1 MIDLKIFL
9 DCSTDFEFSSFR
21 EKFSRFSSLSI
32 SLIGTEI
39 SSICECAMGP
49 KVAAEKKEGIV
60 KEGKES
66 KPLPK
71 NSRTE
76 MDPVQDRILVET
88 MLKEESCRDRFFDN
102 AIYYRKARNPCNGEL
117 TARDNADFLIPIE
130 HTIKTNFET
139 EKFLNFDRTYQQTK
153 QLSQPEVKES
163 LRTVKSLDVH
173 KLEKVRGRKAEIDY
187 ELEQMRKVIEFKRQ
201 QLQSITK

>member
-1 MIDLKIFL
+1 
-9 DCSTDFEFSSFR
+9 
-21 EKFSRFSSLSI
+21 
-32 SLIGTEI
+32 
-39 SSICECAMGP
+39 MGP

>member
-1 MIDLKIFL
+1 
-9 DCSTDFEFSSFR
+9 
-21 EKFSRFSSLSI
+21 
-32 SLIGTEI
+32 
-39 SSICECAMGP
+39 MGP
-49 KVAAEKKEGIV
+49 KVAAEKKEGIA
-60 KEGKES
+60 KDGKES

-71 NSRTE
+71 NSRIE

-173 KLEKVRGRKAEIDY
+173 KLEKVRERKAEIDF